1 MKKTILI
8 ALFALMALAL
18 VACGGSSE
26 PATTD
31 TASSNNFS
39 IQGQDIAFD
48 VTELRATANSEIT
61 INFTNA
67 GTLEH
72 NWILL
77 TPGIDPLAAVESDAI
92 AGADAGILAGG
103 ESVTFS
109 FSAPPAGTY
118 DYVCTVEGHAA
129 AGMVGKMIIE

>member
-61 INFTNA
+61 INFENV

-77 TPGIDPLAAVESDAI
+77 TPGIDPLVAVESDAI
-92 AGADAGILAGG
+92 AGADAGILAAG